1 MGTRWGPAT
10 ATGPVPS
17 GRGIAVRAGP
27 AVAKEP
33 APAADGAM
41 LDGRRDA
48 PAAGSDAPAGP
59 ERGALLSAVPDGA
72 VTGDVLVVVSAPKR
86 GRAGPRP
93 TAAAAITITRS
104 ATAVTAAPTR
114 IGPDTTLAPAA

>member
-1 MGTRWGPAT
+1 
-10 ATGPVPS
+10 V
-17 GRGIAVRAGP
+17 VAGP
-27 AVAKEP
+27 PVGKEP
-33 APAADGAM
+33 APAAEGAA
-41 LDGRRDA
+41 LAGRRDA
-48 PAAGSDAPAGP
+48 RAAGGSAPAAP
-59 ERGALLSAVPDGA
+59 ECRALLSAVPDGA

>member
-1 MGTRWGPAT
+1 
-10 ATGPVPS
+10 VL
-17 GRGIAVRAGP
+17 AGP

-93 TAAAAITITRS
+93 TAAATTITRTAS
-104 ATAVTAAPTR
+104 AMTAAATR
-114 IGPDTTLAPAA
+114 IGPDTALAPAA